1 MALHEWTRPL
11 DTNEASALLTM
22 AMAGTE
28 RSAFR
33 LWCRL
38 LDMADLE
45 PEALGARATPD
56 ALIDL
61 CCEVELAMGVLDMAY
76 RRLSV
81 AYFEAV
87 GPDDPSDDSELT
99 PPWNRP

>member
-1 MALHEWTRPL
+1 MALYEGTRPL
-11 DTNEASALLTM
+11 TAKEAGDLLGV
-22 AMAGTE
+22 AMASTE

-38 LDMADLE
+38 LDMSELDLE
-45 PEALGARATPD
+45 ELAVRSTPD
-56 ALIDL
+56 AVGEL
-61 CCEVELAMGVLDMAY
+61 CNEVELAMQVVDMAY

-87 GPDDPSDDSELT
+87 GPDDPPLGAELDPSES
-99 PPWNRP
+99 RP